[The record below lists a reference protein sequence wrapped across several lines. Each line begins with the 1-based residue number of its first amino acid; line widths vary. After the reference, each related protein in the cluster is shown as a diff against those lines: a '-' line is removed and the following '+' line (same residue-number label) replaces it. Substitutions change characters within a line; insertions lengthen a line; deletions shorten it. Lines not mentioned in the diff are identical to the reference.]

1 MNIIIVGCGKTGSR
15 LASKLDELGFDI
27 SVVDSDVKKF
37 EFLSDSFSGLC
48 VCGKETDI
56 DVLKNAG
63 CDNADIAVVA
73 THSDNINIM
82 AAQIFET
89 EFGIDEIYVRLLDP
103 SREAVFKKFGLHT
116 VCATR
121 LESDIFLNLITKTA
135 DDIQSVTVGDVS
147 VHFTEK
153 KAEKRDVGKALHEI
167 VCRQNES
174 VFAVKKENGSVF
186 LRGQYDGMLCEG
198 DVIVYAVM

>member
-1 MNIIIVGCGKTGSR
+1 MNIIIVGCGKTGAR
-15 LASKLDELGFDI
+15 LASKLDELGFDV
-27 SVVDSDVKKF
+27 SVVDSAAEKF
-37 EFLSDSFSGLC
+37 ELLSDDFSGLC
-48 VCGKETDI
+48 VVGKEIDI

-63 CDNADIAVVA
+63 CENADIAVVA

-82 AAQIFET
+82 TAQIFET
-89 EFGIDEIYVRLLDP
+89 EFGISEIYVRLLDP

-147 VHFTEK
+147 VHFTER
-153 KAEKRDVGKALHEI
+153 KAEKRDLGKKLSEI

-174 VFAVKKENGSVF
+174 VFALKKENGSVH
-186 LRGQYDGMLCEG
+186 LAGQYDGTAQDG
-198 DVIVYAVM
+198 DIIVYAVI